1 MKGADLMVI
10 SLVVSYLLM
19 IVGTVIGGII
29 YTVVAVY
36 KFTKLRNINVDEYI
50 DNCLK
55 YLDTC
60 SNVKWYVT
68 VVRVLLAPVWFLPG
82 VIRKVKDMENA
93 YLDSIK

>member
-1 MKGADLMVI
+1 MVI
-10 SLVVSYLLM
+10 SLVFSYLLL
-19 IVGTVIGGII
+19 IFLEFIGGSI
-29 YTVVAVY
+29 YIVVAIY
-36 KFTKLRNINVDEYI
+36 KFTELRNINVDEYI
-50 DNCLK
+50 DNSLK